1 MTRPGPGPHF
11 WEHLDRFGARP
22 ALIGGDGDVVT
33 YSALEARV
41 AEVAAQLRDAEGSLS
56 FLYLENNFSSIVA
69 LLACLRSS
77 VVPLLLSKGMRPEAR
92 SALVERYRPDW
103 VFNGADE
110 ATHVRIFQ
118 ANSGSAKQYAGAAC
132 SAELGLLLS
141 TSGTTASPKL
151 VRISWRGL
159 QANAES
165 IASYLGI
172 GAGDRALTVLPPSYS
187 YGLSV
192 ITSHLN
198 VGASLVVTEVGVL
211 TRQFV
216 ATIQER
222 DVTSISGV
230 PYTYQ
235 MLHRTGFGREDMP
248 SLRVLTQAGGRLDD
262 ALTREFS
269 ALSMARGWR
278 FFVMYGQTEATARI
292 SYVPPERL
300 LSKVGSI
307 GITIPGGQL
316 SVDKSS
322 GELVYQGPNVAL
334 GYASSRED
342 LARGDDFAGVLRTG
356 DLGRQDPDGFF
367 YITGRIS
374 RFIKVAGNRVGLDE
388 VEHRLQAALRHPVA
402 VTGRDDL
409 LIVAVETPES
419 TGQARVRRLITDEF
433 RIHHSLY
440 RILEVNMLP
449 VLENGKK
456 DYARILAM
464 GRA

>member
-1 MTRPGPGPHF
+1 VTRPEPVPLL
-11 WEHLDRFGARP
+11 WKRLDRFGARP
-22 ALIGGDGDVVT
+22 ALIGGEGDVVT
-33 YSALEARV
+33 YSALEERV
-41 AEVAAQLRDAEGSLS
+41 AKVAAQFMGAEGSLA
-56 FLYLENNFSSIVA
+56 FLYLENNIPSIVA
-69 LLACLRSS
+69 LLACLRSR
-77 VVPLLLSKGMRPEAR
+77 VVPLLLPKGMRPEAR
-92 SALVERYRPDW
+92 SVLVERYRPDW
-103 VFNGADE
+103 VFEGADE
-110 ATHVRIFQ
+110 AAQGRIVQ
-118 ANSGSAKQYAGAAC
+118 ANSGSVTRKAGPAC
-132 SAELGLLLS
+132 AAELGLLLS

-151 VRISWRGL
+151 VRLSWRGL

-192 ITSHLN
+192 ITSHLSA
-198 VGASLVVTEVGVL
+198 GASLVVTEVGVL

-235 MLHRTGFGREDMP
+235 MLHRTGFGRQDMP
-248 SLRVLTQAGGRLDD
+248 SLRILTQAGGRLDD

-269 ALSMARGWR
+269 ELSTARGWR

-292 SYVPPERL
+292 SYVPAERL
-300 LSKVGSI
+300 PLKVGSI
-307 GITIPGGQL
+307 GIAIPGGQL
-316 SVDKSS
+316 TVDPSS
-322 GELVYQGPNVAL
+322 GELVYRGPNVAL

-356 DLGRQDPDGFF
+356 DLGRQDSDGFF

-388 VEHRLQAALRHPVA
+388 VEHRLQAVLGRPVA
-402 VTGRDDL
+402 VAGRDDL
-409 LIVAVETPES
+409 LIVAVETRES
-419 TGQARVRRLITDEF
+419 IDRKRVARCIADEF
-433 RIHHSLY
+433 RIHHSLC
-440 RILEVNMLP
+440 RILEVDMLP

-456 DYARILAM
+456 DYARIRAM
-464 GRA
+464 ERV